1 VAVRSIPE
9 FDSHPADYVQ
19 WAEYYNYDDDTVYQQ
34 VLPLTTAD
42 TSVIATTTRL
52 NGTVTVVTTD
62 PHGLVVGD
70 GVTLAGVTLSSFDGS
85 FIVASVVSTTSFTH
99 VQAGADVGSTAG
111 TAAPTYPLWEDRGTL
126 QAVRDSVRPD
136 DTLTRAKYLGRD
148 YTTFRDEGLSWLR
161 GFYNE
166 QGQGAKFTDF
176 VASDFG
182 IMLASYVSAA
192 MDTLSWYMDR
202 EVSEGYFA
210 YAKIRERME
219 VLARIDGYKPR
230 PATACT
236 ADETISLPDGPYA
249 FDVPL
254 SAGDR
259 WQGPNGLIFH
269 TAQDVLFAAGET
281 EKTDQP
287 LIQGEIIEETF
298 VVDKDAHF
306 RADLGAIPD
315 DTFIA
320 QGSVEAWF
328 DGVPWD
334 EYDFLPFA
342 RVNAFEITYGADPPI
357 IATGDGVIGNAP
369 DVGTSVVVRYIATK
383 GKLGNAATEGTIT
396 THLDTLVVSG
406 QEITLSGTNPATA
419 SGGDDI
425 EPLDEVRANAPDYFK
440 TAQRGTT
447 RQDMTT
453 LASTFSSG
461 TFGTVAKAKANIVR
475 GIADDLALQALLA
488 SIDGHQVTLQGHL
501 DQIDLDASEII
512 VAKDAIAAARLAITD
527 LVTVI
532 ETETAS
538 ISTRVTTAK
547 GYLSSATGAL
557 DAVSYQQVI
566 GIGDGVRILFSTV
579 QMDRYPVAPGTVS
592 VWSDILAI
600 DVQGTNGDAD
610 ATAGVLTDTVASNF
624 TANMAGRALSIGGE
638 VRQITEFISVSEVRY
653 SGTALSGTGLSWIVY
668 DPGLSAVDDGNGGFT
683 GTGFVPAESSI
694 DYTNG
699 SISIRTTSALP
710 GDAAQGFGVNLMAQ
724 FGYEEQA
731 ARTQITNADTELDA
745 IDVDATEIESATASI
760 TTELSDISAQETV
773 ITDEVASINAETAA
787 AAVIP
792 ADIESDVDDLEAYLD
807 AQLSSECRANI
818 VIVQVLVVDVD
829 GFYAA
834 PTQALLTAVKTD
846 LEVWN
851 VVPTTIATVSGFYN
865 VVAVDM
871 LIKVKILDSYVFS
884 EVAGRITPVI
894 DNLFKG
900 RDYDADLYRSQYYN
914 LVVPDDDGRGGV
926 TGVDYGDLTI
936 TATSF
941 PDPANTGTP
950 PQVDTDTGNLIIGEE
965 HVLTRGTITIQE
977 IT

>member
-1 VAVRSIPE
+1 MAVRSIAE

-19 WAEYYNYDDDTVYQQ
+19 WAEYYNFDDDTIYQQ
-34 VLPLTTAD
+34 VLPLTTAEA
-42 TSVIATTTRL
+42 SVIATTTRL

-70 GVTLAGVTLSSFDGS
+70 GVTLAGVTLSTFDGD
-85 FIVASVVSTTSFTH
+85 FIVVSVPTTTSFTH

-161 GFYNE
+161 GFFNE

-182 IMLASYVSAA
+182 IMLASYVAA
-192 MDTLSWYMDR
+192 SMDTLSWYMDR
-202 EVSEGYFA
+202 EISEGYFA

-219 VLARIDGYKPR
+219 ALARIDGYKPR

-236 ADETISLPDGPYA
+236 ADLTITLPDGPYA

-254 SAGDR
+254 SAGFR
-259 WQGPNGLIFH
+259 FQGPNDLIFH
-269 TAQDVLFAAGET
+269 TAQDVLFAAGQT
-281 EKTDQP
+281 EKTEQP
-287 LIQGEIIEETF
+287 VIQGEIIDETF

-306 RADLGAIPD
+306 KASLGAIPD

-320 QGSVEAWF
+320 QGSVDAWF
-328 DGVPWD
+328 DGVPWT

-342 RVNAFEITYGADPPI
+342 RVNAFEITYGADPPV

-369 DVGTSVVVRYIATK
+369 DRGTSVVVQYIATK

-396 THLDTLVVSG
+396 TPLDTLVVSG
-406 QEITLSGTNPATA
+406 QEITVSGTNPETA

-425 EPLDEVRANAPDYFK
+425 EPLGEVSANAPDYFK

-447 RQDMTT
+447 RRDMTT

-475 GIADDLALQALLA
+475 GIADDLVLQALLA
-488 SIDGHQVTLQGHL
+488 SIDGHQVALQGHL
-501 DQIDLDASEII
+501 DTIDADAADII
-512 VAKDAIAAARLAITD
+512 VSKDAIAAARLAVADLIT
-527 LVTVI
+527 TI

-538 ISTRVTTAK
+538 ISTHVTTAK
-547 GYLSSATGAL
+547 GYLATATGAL
-557 DAVSYQQVI
+557 DAIAYQQVI
-566 GIGDGVRILFSTV
+566 GIGDGSRVFFGTV

-592 VWSDILAI
+592 VWSDILAV
-600 DVQGTNGDAD
+600 DVQGVDGDCD
-610 ATAGVLTDTVASNF
+610 TTPGVLEDTVFAGSF
-624 TANMAGRALSIGGE
+624 TASMVGRAISIGGE
-638 VRQITEFISVSEVRY
+638 IRQVTEFIGVKIIRY
-653 SGTALSGTGLSWIVY
+653 SGTAITGTGLSWIVY
-668 DPGLSAVDDGNGGFT
+668 ETGVSAVDDGNGGFT
-683 GTGFVPAESSI
+683 GTGFDPGASSI
-694 DYTNG
+694 DYTIG
-699 SISIRTTSALP
+699 SISFQTLTALP
-710 GDAAQGFGVNLMAQ
+710 GELEFGVNLMAQ

-745 IDVDATEIESATASI
+745 IDVDATEIETATASI
-760 TTELSDISAQETV
+760 TTELADIATEETV

-787 AAVIP
+787 ASVIP
-792 ADIESDVDDLEAYLD
+792 ADIESDVDALEAYLD
-807 AQLSSECRANI
+807 ANLSSECRANI

-884 EVAGRITPVI
+884 EVSGRITPVI
-894 DNLFKG
+894 DALFKG
-900 RDYDADLYRSQYYN
+900 RDYNEDLYRSGYYN
-914 LVVPDDDGRGGV
+914 LVVPDSDGRGGV